1 MVRLQNQSSLYLV
14 GPIPIVP
21 IANWQHISEE
31 ETKKMRYMLLI
42 YSNESLG
49 ATATEEESNAVMA
62 AYYAY
67 GAEATAAGVHLSSE
81 ALYPSSQAKTVR
93 VRNGKTLV
101 TDGPF
106 AETKEQLGGFYA
118 LQCKDLD
125 EAILW
130 ASKCPGIKYAP
141 IEIRP
146 IVDHEA

>member
-1 MVRLQNQSSLYLV
+1 
-14 GPIPIVP
+14 
-21 IANWQHISEE
+21 
-31 ETKKMRYMLLI
+31 MRYMLLI
-42 YSNESLG
+42 YTDENLS
-49 ATATEEESNAVMA
+49 ATMTEEEGNAMMA
-62 AYYAY
+62 AYYGY

-81 ALYPSSQAKTVR
+81 ALYPASQAKTVR

-125 EAILW
+125 EAIAW
-130 ASKCPGIKYAP
+130 ATKCPGIKAAP

-146 IVDHEA
+146 IVDHGV

>member
-1 MVRLQNQSSLYLV
+1 
-14 GPIPIVP
+14 
-21 IANWQHISEE
+21 
-31 ETKKMRYMLLI
+31 MRYMLLI
-42 YSNESLG
+42 YTDESRG
-49 ATATEEESNAVMA
+49 ATMTEEEGNAIMA

-67 GAEATAAGVHLSSE
+67 GDAATAAGVHLSSE
-81 ALYPSSQAKTVR
+81 ALHPASTAKTVR

-118 LQCKDLD
+118 LQCQDLD

-130 ASKCPGIKYAP
+130 AGKCPGSQFAP

-146 IVDHEA
+146 IVDHGA